1 MTSAAPASGIDRTRR
16 MQQLFDAAL
25 EIEETRRAA
34 FLAEACGADV
44 GLRAE
49 VEALLA
55 SLGRAQTQDILP
67 PLLAEGSLSATE
79 LPETSP
85 SLVGLRIHNYQVD
98 APIGSGGMAEVYVAH
113 HLVFPR
119 KAALKVLQERFSGS
133 ADIVQRFINEARA
146 ANAIQHP
153 NIIEVID
160 AGRLAGSGAPY
171 ILMEYLD
178 GESLGA
184 RVRVGRLPV
193 REAVRIA
200 IETAEAVAAAH
211 DKGIV
216 HRDLKPENIF
226 LVRREGAPAS
236 VKVLDF
242 GIAKLRSDVAS
253 TLAQT
258 QVGMVMGTPQYMSP
272 EQCRDVSTVD
282 QRADIYSLGVILYE
296 MVCGRPPFQS
306 AAGFA
311 DLVYAHVAVIPE
323 SPRKIVPSL
332 PSSVESVILR
342 CLAKAPDDRYA
353 SMRDLVD
360 GLRSALLQEQNGPS
374 AMAVAAPATLV
385 PAAARRSRRWVIAAV
400 FSLAALAG
408 AGVALR
414 GRHLGAGAATPEAV
428 PIARPSAA
436 AAGQGATP
444 SPGPALG
451 ERQAPA
457 VSAAKPSK
465 TADGPAHIPVT
476 STARAKRHERRDDGS
491 PVVRKEPIG
500 TPGKDVPD
508 SLRMNPWDPLESTCR
523 HASLSIL

>member
-1 MTSAAPASGIDRTRR
+1 VTSAAPAGGVDRTRR

-25 EIEETRRAA
+25 EIDETRRAA
-34 FLAEACGADV
+34 FLAEACGADIA
-44 GLRAE
+44 LRAE

-55 SLGRAQTQDILP
+55 SLGRAHTRDILP
-67 PLLAEGSLSATE
+67 PLLDEGSLSPTE
-79 LPETSP
+79 YPETSP

-98 APIGSGGMAEVYVAH
+98 AAIGSGGMAEVYVAH

-119 KAALKVLQERFSGS
+119 KAALKVLQERFSRS

-160 AGRLAGSGAPY
+160 AGRLESSGAPY

-184 RVRVGRLPV
+184 RLRAGQLPV

-226 LVRREGAPAS
+226 LVRRDGAPPS

-242 GIAKLRSDVAS
+242 GIAKLRSDVAN

-282 QRADIYSLGVILYE
+282 HRADIYSLGVILYE

-311 DLVYAHVAVIPE
+311 DLVYAHVAVVPE
-323 SPRKIVPSL
+323 SPRKLTPSL
-332 PSSVESVILR
+332 PISLESVILR
-342 CLAKAPDDRYA
+342 CLAKSPDDRYA

-360 GLRSALLQEQNGPS
+360 GLHSALLREQDGPS
-374 AMAVAAPATLV
+374 AMAVAAPVTQV
-385 PAAARRSRRWVIAAV
+385 PPTTPRSRRWVIATV

-408 AGVALR
+408 AAVALR
-414 GRHLGAGAATPEAV
+414 GRHFGAPATRPEAV
-428 PIARPSAA
+428 PVVGSNAARMRQGPTPPSGPARDDREAPAAAPTSVPTARPSK
-436 AAGQGATP
+436 TVE
-444 SPGPALG
+444 GPAPT
-451 ERQAPA
+451 PA
-457 VSAAKPSK
+457 
-465 TADGPAHIPVT
+465 TT
-476 STARAKRHERRDDGS
+476 TARAKRHERRDDAP
-491 PVVRKEPIG
+491 PVVRKE
-500 TPGKDVPD
+500 TPGVVGRDVPE
-508 SLRMNPWDPLESTCR
+508 SLRTNPY
-523 HASLSIL
+523 